1 MAYDDYDAA
10 RDIDTVDNGGC
21 SGTSY
26 VGADPHDDVEMANE
40 RLEENGWHRTLR
52 GDMERD

>member
-26 VGADPHDDVEMANE
+26 VGADPQNDVEMAKE
-40 RLEENGWHRTLR
+40 RLEKEGFHQTLR
-52 GDMERD
+52 GDWERD